1 MHILYLSSVLDVS
14 QAYCQQELQH
24 LHPLGEYA
32 IGGYSFGTAVALEMA
47 KMLEAEGRKPASIVL
62 LDGSQSYVS
71 GIIEG
76 YKSRL
81 DRAGSPTL
89 ESSST
94 PKDQEEADVLMVFA
108 MQFISSEAAA
118 LKKPLLSFNSWEE
131 RVNHVAKLVTQKRAV
146 AGVTSQNDIQH
157 VRKSRAHPPFFVY
170 KY

>member
-1 MHILYLSSVLDVS
+1 
-14 QAYCQQELQH
+14 
-24 LHPLGEYA
+24 
-32 IGGYSFGTAVALEMA
+32 
-47 KMLEAEGRKPASIVL
+47 MLEAKGRRPASIVL

-94 PKDQEEADVLMVFA
+94 AKANEEADVLMVFA
-108 MQFISSEAAA
+108 MQFISMEAAA
-118 LKKPLLSFNSWEE
+118 LKKPLLSLSSWEE
-131 RVNHVAKLVTQKRAV
+131 RVNYVAKLVTQKRAA
-146 AGVTSQNDIQH
+146 AGVTSQNDFEN
-157 VRKSRAHPPFFVY
+157 VRKFLACIFYHMLQ